1 MFSANGKQL
10 EKCFSGKLSDWVF
23 YLNINRVPR
32 ENMSVC
38 TCTRVFWVKALMP
51 VLKKK
56 KKYASWSSL
65 IKTGMFDRFVILE
78 LRQRPTRSPDR
89 NVAIRR
95 SQIMFMI
102 SIISAQKFS
111 FGNWST
117 LLLMLH

>member
-10 EKCFSGKLSDWVF
+10 EKYFSGKLSDWVF

-32 ENMSVC
+32 EYECVYVHTSILGKSPDASFEKN
-38 TCTRVFWVKALMP
+38 
-51 VLKKK
+51 
-56 KKYASWSSL
+56 KYASWSSL

-78 LRQRPTRSPDR
+78 LRRRPTRSPDR

-102 SIISAQKFS
+102 LQ
-111 FGNWST
+111 
-117 LLLMLH
+117 